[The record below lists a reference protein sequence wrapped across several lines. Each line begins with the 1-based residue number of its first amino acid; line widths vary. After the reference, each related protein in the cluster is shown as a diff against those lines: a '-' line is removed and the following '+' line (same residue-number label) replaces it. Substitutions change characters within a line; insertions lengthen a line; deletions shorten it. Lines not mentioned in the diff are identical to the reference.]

1 MFRKIADAFRNGLDE
16 PTAPEMPYD
25 DALRLA
31 RATKKTTPET
41 LALLAHH
48 SSVDV
53 RSAVARNRMTPPEA
67 FERLARDQDMAVL
80 YSLTSNPSLPDEL
93 EIEVFKRGDRKV
105 HLGLG
110 DRTASAEVL
119 KGLAA
124 SKDPIVQ
131 QKAAEN
137 PHAPTAVLLRLM
149 DSPHE
154 WCRYWAGEQL
164 VARGVRATNPEA
176 VEK

>member
-1 MFRKIADAFRNGLDE
+1 MFRKIADAFKNGLAE
-16 PTAPEMPYD
+16 PTAPEMPYE

-48 SSVDV
+48 SSPEV

-67 FERLARDQDMAVL
+67 FERLVRDPDLSVL
-80 YSLTSNPSLPDEL
+80 YSLTLNPSLPEEL

-105 HLGLG
+105 HLVLG
-110 DRTASAEVL
+110 DTTASAEVL

-124 SKDPIVQ
+124 SRDPVVQ

-137 PHAPTAVLLRLM
+137 PLTPTAVLLHLM

-164 VARGVRATNPEA
+164 VARGVRKSNPEA
-176 VEK
+176 VD